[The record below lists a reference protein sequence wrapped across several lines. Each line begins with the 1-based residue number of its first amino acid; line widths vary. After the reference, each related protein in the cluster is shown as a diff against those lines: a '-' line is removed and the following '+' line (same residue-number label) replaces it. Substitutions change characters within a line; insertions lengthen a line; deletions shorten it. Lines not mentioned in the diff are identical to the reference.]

1 MSDYIGSTV
10 TINCGSA
17 VGHCQGV
24 VKGVDQKSQTIT
36 ISNPF
41 QNGIKSPEKEL
52 TLRSSNIVEITIIDS
67 LLEKPAQVEKPS
79 TPSQKGKAKS
89 KGLDHQHGWS
99 NNGYADPSPQKFS
112 TTSRKQNV
120 RSKKGLYRQTE
131 DCFSTNVA
139 DMTEDFDFAKN
150 LAMFDKAAV
159 YQEINSGS
167 DGEVLLTP
175 SKNRRKREEKYR
187 HDEFVLQKGPVVFR
201 QIITNEPEKAEIE
214 EYYTDAGL
222 VVPTVSHNTL
232 NQILHAAELMGFTA
246 ERQAEIFGA
255 NASLMALTLLGGLNR
270 LHPRNSHQPPSV
282 LVTCGPHWT
291 GALGVAVARHLSNH
305 NVKVSVF
312 LPHFVKIHP
321 SLQEELGLL
330 SLTHATIIN
339 DYSLLPATPVDLI
352 LSAMDEDGSDALRQQ
367 PWYQHAVRWCNGNR
381 APLMCLAPPPT
392 EASPDLHIKWSI
404 CAVLPFS
411 FPLEYGTLYMVD
423 MGIPVRAYEKVG
435 IQYQSPFC
443 GKSSLRLNRNNK

>member
-24 VKGVDQKSQTIT
+24 VKGVDRESQTIT

-41 QNGIKSPEKEL
+41 KNGIKSPEKEL
-52 TLRSSNIVEITIIDS
+52 TLRSRDIIDITIIDS
-67 LLEKPAQVEKPS
+67 LLEKPTTVDKPA
-79 TPSQKGKAKS
+79 TPSKKS
-89 KGLDHQHGWS
+89 KVKTKDFDHQQRWS
-99 NNGYADPSPQKFS
+99 NGFGEPSPQKFS
-112 TTSRKQNV
+112 VASKKQDA
-120 RSKKGLYRQTE
+120 RSKKGLYKQTE

-222 VVPTVSHNTL
+222 VVPTISHSTL
-232 NQILHAAELMGFTA
+232 KQILHAAELMGFTA

-255 NASLMALTLLGGLNR
+255 NASIMALTLLGGPNR

-291 GALGVAVARHLSNH
+291 GALGAAVARHLSNH

-312 LPHFVKIHP
+312 LPHFVKIHR
-321 SLQEELGLL
+321 SLEEELRLL
-330 SLTHATIIN
+330 SLTNATLIN
-339 DYSLLPATPVDLI
+339 DYSQLPKAPVDLI
-352 LSAMDEDGSDALRQQ
+352 LSALDEEGSEPLRQQ

-381 APLMCLAPPPT
+381 APLMCLAPPPI

-404 CAVLPFS
+404 CAVLPFP
-411 FPLEYGTLYMVD
+411 FPDEYGTLYMVD

>member
-1 MSDYIGSTV
+1 MSHYIGSTV

-24 VKGVDQKSQTIT
+24 VKDVDQKSQTIT
-36 ISNPF
+36 ISNPYR
-41 QNGIKSPEKEL
+41 NGVKSSKKEL
-52 TLRSSNIVEITIIDS
+52 TLRSSDIIEITIIDS
-67 LLEKPAQVEKPS
+67 LLEEPVQVEKRTTS
-79 TPSQKGKAKS
+79 CKKGRAKS
-89 KGLDHQHGWS
+89 KGFDHEQGWS
-99 NNGYADPSPQKFS
+99 NGFAEPFTQKLS
-112 TTSRKQNV
+112 AASKKLQAV
-120 RSKKGLYRQTE
+120 RSRRGLYKQTE
-131 DCFSTNVA
+131 DCFSTDVA
-139 DMTEDFDFAKN
+139 DMTEEFDFAKN
-150 LAMFDKAAV
+150 LAMFDKLAV

-167 DGEVLLTP
+167 DGEALLTP
-175 SKNRRKREEKYR
+175 SKNHRKREEKFR
-187 HDEFVLQKGPVVFR
+187 HDEFVLEKGPVVFR

-222 VVPTVSHNTL
+222 VVPTISYNTL
-232 NQILHAAELMGFTA
+232 KQILHAAELMGFTA

-270 LHPRNSHQPPSV
+270 LHPRNSHQPLSV
-282 LVTCGPHWT
+282 LITCGPHWT

-312 LPHFVKIHP
+312 LPHFVKIHRN
-321 SLQEELGLL
+321 LQEELRLL
-330 SLTHATIIN
+330 SLTEATIIN
-339 DYSLLPATPVDLI
+339 DYSLLPGTPVDLI
-352 LSAMDEDGSDALRQQ
+352 LSAMDEAGSEPLRQQ
-367 PWYQHAVRWCNGNR
+367 LWYQHAVRWCNGNR

-404 CAVLPFS
+404 CGVLPFS
-411 FPLEYGTLYMVD
+411 FPDEYGTLYMVD

-435 IQYQSPFC
+435 IQYRSPFC